1 MGSKSVGAI
10 LVGTRINVAKLTQY
24 GKIEGASAYGTV
36 RLVISMTRR
45 SYAVATIYDWCLYS

>member
-36 RLVISMTRR
+36 RYGTVR
-45 SYAVATIYDWCLYS
+45 YG